1 VNNPADLA
9 IRPADVMDAET
20 IGQLLHDFNREF
32 DEPTP
37 GQGIIAERIRQ
48 LLAADQI
55 AVLLGGTEPHGLVL
69 LRFCPAL
76 YADALDCYVEELYVV
91 PGRRRQGLGQA
102 LMEAAIELARGKGA
116 ADMYLGTGQ
125 DDTAARALYER
136 LGFSNSGG
144 RPNGPVNYFYERE
157 L

>member
-1 VNNPADLA
+1 VNDSADLA
-9 IRPADVMDAET
+9 IRPADVTDAET
-20 IGQLLHDFNREF
+20 VGQLLHDFGREF

-37 GQGIIAERIRQ
+37 GQGVITERIRQ
-48 LLAADQI
+48 LLDADQI

-76 YADALDCYVEELYVV
+76 YADAVDRYVELYVV
-91 PGRRRQGLGQA
+91 PERRGQGLGRA
-102 LMEAAIELARGKGA
+102 LMEAAIALARGKGA
-116 ADMYLGTGQ
+116 ADMYLGTGE

-136 LGFSNSGG
+136 LGFSNRGG
-144 RPNGPVNYFYERE
+144 RPNGPVNHFYERE

>member
-55 AVLLGGTEPHGLVL
+55 AVLLEPN
-69 LRFCPAL
+69 R
-76 YADALDCYVEELYVV
+76 
-91 PGRRRQGLGQA
+91 
-102 LMEAAIELARGKGA
+102 
-116 ADMYLGTGQ
+116 TG
-125 DDTAARALYER
+125 
-136 LGFSNSGG
+136 SCS
-144 RPNGPVNYFYERE
+144 
-157 L
+157 

>member
-1 VNNPADLA
+1 VNDSADLA
-9 IRPADVMDAET
+9 IRPADVTDAET
-20 IGQLLHDFNREF
+20 IGQLLHHFNREF
-32 DEPTP
+32 DEPTQ
-37 GQGIIAERIRQ
+37 GQGVIAERIRQ
-48 LLAADQI
+48 LLDADQI

-76 YADALDCYVEELYVV
+76 YADAVDCCVEELYVV
-91 PGRRRQGLGQA
+91 PGRRGQGLGRA
-102 LMEAAIELARGKGA
+102 LMEGAIALARGKGA
-116 ADMYLGTGQ
+116 ADMYLRTGE

-136 LGFSNSGG
+136 LGFSNRGG